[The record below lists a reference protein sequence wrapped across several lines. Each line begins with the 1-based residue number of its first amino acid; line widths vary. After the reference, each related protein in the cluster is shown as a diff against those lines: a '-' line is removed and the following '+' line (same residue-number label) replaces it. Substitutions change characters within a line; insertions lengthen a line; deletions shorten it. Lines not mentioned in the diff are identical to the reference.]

1 MDIRFNE
8 ADIVFLIQTLKI
20 IAQLPGLMF
29 FYISFFWSSVSTQSE
44 NPILTINSSLP
55 IT

>member
-8 ADIVFLIQTLKI
+8 ADIVFLILTLKI

-29 FYISFFWSSVSTQSE
+29 FYVSFFLVDRF
-44 NPILTINSSLP
+44 NSISK
-55 IT
+55 TYFDN